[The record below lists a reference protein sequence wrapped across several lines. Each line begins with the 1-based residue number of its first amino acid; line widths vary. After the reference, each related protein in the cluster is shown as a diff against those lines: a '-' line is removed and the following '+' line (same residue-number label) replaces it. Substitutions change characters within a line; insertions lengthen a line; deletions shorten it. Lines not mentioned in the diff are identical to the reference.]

1 MKTVKRAL
9 ALVLALTIILT
20 LSIGAF
26 AASGTNDNSG
36 KITIDNAV
44 WKATMKRRKLIPT
57 RLLPLGKA
65 SSMVLALRIL
75 T

>member
-26 AASGTNDNSG
+26 AAQ
-36 KITIDNAV
+36 
-44 WKATMKRRKLIPT
+44 RHQ
-57 RLLPLGKA
+57 
-65 SSMVLALRIL
+65 
-75 T
+75 

>member
-20 LSIGAF
+20 LSIGTF
-26 AASGTNDNSG
+26 AASGTNDNNG

-44 WKATMKRRKLIPT
+44 VGQT
-57 RLLPLGKA
+57 
-65 SSMVLALRIL
+65 
-75 T
+75 